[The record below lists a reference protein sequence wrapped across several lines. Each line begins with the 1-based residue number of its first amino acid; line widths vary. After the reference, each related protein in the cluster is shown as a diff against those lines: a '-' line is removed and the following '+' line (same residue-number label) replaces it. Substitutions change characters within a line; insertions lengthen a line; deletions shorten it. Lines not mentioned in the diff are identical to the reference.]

1 MDALTSNR
9 YLRIFQSFVRGKI
22 TLVEAGIEALLN
34 LITHARSCPQV
45 DLFDHTCKRGQNKR
59 VFLYQQHR
67 FIKLGKTALSM
78 LDDKDVLLV
87 LLDEIDATN
96 QLAEACKLYISSEP
110 FITELECLDF
120 FNHFV
125 TFPYLNSVERCTQTE

>member
-9 YLRIFQSFVRGKI
+9 YLRIFQSFIRGKI
-22 TLVEAGIEALLN
+22 TLVEAEIEACL
-34 LITHARSCPQV
+34 QV

-120 FNHFV
+120 LNHFV